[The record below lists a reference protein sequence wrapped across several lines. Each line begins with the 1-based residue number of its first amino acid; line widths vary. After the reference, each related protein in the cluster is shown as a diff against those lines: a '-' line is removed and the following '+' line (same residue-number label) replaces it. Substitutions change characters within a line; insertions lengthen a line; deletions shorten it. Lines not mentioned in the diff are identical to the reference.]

1 MKLPLKPTFFSVF
14 LSCLERLVLTYFEI
28 IYLWISWP
36 KSYMKRYEGGI
47 FRKAPDWKRF
57 FFSLKIKI
65 KQNLGCPNKE
75 YNAIFKHIHQN
86 IKVYSRSKKKICIDQ
101 WLGNYLILERIWA
114 KQTIGEQVWVVPN
127 TVGGA
132 VGSHNPS
139 KILQCSPL
147 FKLGNSIC
155 ST

>member
-1 MKLPLKPTFFSVF
+1 MFGKISLNLFWNYLSLNILTKILHEKIWRRDFQKSSRLK
-14 LSCLERLVLTYFEI
+14 
-28 IYLWISWP
+28 
-36 KSYMKRYEGGI
+36 
-47 FRKAPDWKRF
+47 AF

-139 KILQCSPL
+139 KILQCSPS

-155 ST
+155 SS

>member
-86 IKVYSRSKKKICIDQ
+86 IKAYSRSKKKNLHWSMTGKLLNIGKNLSEANH
-101 WLGNYLILERIWA
+101 WRTSLGC
-114 KQTIGEQVWVVPN
+114 
-127 TVGGA
+127 
-132 VGSHNPS
+132 S
-139 KILQCSPL
+139 KYSRWGCGKSQP
-147 FKLGNSIC
+147 
-155 ST
+155 

>member
-57 FFSLKIKI
+57 FFFLILILNKISAAQTK
-65 KQNLGCPNKE
+65 
-75 YNAIFKHIHQN
+75 N
-86 IKVYSRSKKKICIDQ
+86 IMQSSSTFIRISSPIPELKKICIDQ
-101 WLGNYLILERIWA
+101 WLGNYLILERTWA
-114 KQTIGEQVWVVPN
+114 KQTIGEQVRVVPN

-139 KILQCSPL
+139 KILQCSPS